1 MNRSVMLCLA
11 AALPLLIGACAPEKE
26 RTAFEE
32 LSRTADQEE
41 GYRTDAPAPVT
52 PVPETGHAGTTVTGS
67 LAEINRSGVSG
78 GVTLTGA
85 NGQTQVLLRVSGL
98 QPGVTVT
105 PTLHEGYCDVTPG
118 RVVEQLDQITA
129 DGSGGGTAT
138 TTAPVPPGQVM
149 DGRHSVRIYTGPSE
163 AVPPVACA
171 NIPAGTAT
179 GTPVPR

>member
-1 MNRSVMLCLA
+1 MNRSAMLCLA
-11 AALPLLIGACAPEKE
+11 AALPLLVGACEREKE

-32 LSRTADQEE
+32 LSRTATEAE
-41 GYRTDAPAPVT
+41 GYRTDEPAPVA
-52 PVPETGHAGTTVTGS
+52 PVPETGYEGTTVTGS
-67 LAEINRSGVSG
+67 LAEVNRSGVSG

-105 PTLHEGYCDVTPG
+105 PTLHQGDCDVTPG
-118 RVVEQLDQITA
+118 QVVAQLDQITA
-129 DGSGGGTAT
+129 DGAGGGTAT
-138 TTAPVPPGQVM
+138 TVAPVPPGQVM
-149 DGRHSVRIYTGPSE
+149 DGRHSVRIYTGPSD

-171 NIPAGTAT
+171 NLPAGSAT